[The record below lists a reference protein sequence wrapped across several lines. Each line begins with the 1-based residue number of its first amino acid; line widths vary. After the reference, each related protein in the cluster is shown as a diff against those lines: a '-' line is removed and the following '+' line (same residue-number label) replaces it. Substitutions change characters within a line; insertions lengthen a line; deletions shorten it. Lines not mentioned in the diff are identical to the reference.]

1 MATTMIGSYSNSSGI
16 GVDTRCLNFNMHW
29 DGFPLTSK
37 FYFKLVQWKDE
48 LIPKAYIKKEIFNGS
63 MAPEWF
69 NDRKIANFKFGFIQ
83 TSYIKEFLG
92 ELMDDDPREPGY
104 SCFNIV
110 MFKVREGAGTFYY
123 PLKAGKFGGTT
134 IGLQDDQR
142 MGLDENSFNQE
153 TGLIHYTEF
162 PGNLVWEFYFGFLTL
177 TDIWTPNENDNPL
190 IKIRNPLYMSRYDF
204 KCATI
209 KNEITDVRFTPLF
222 TPKAKITIY
231 TEAKPSWLQVLSDP
245 LEIPKGDR
253 GTWNFVFK
261 ATEPKEN
268 GLIPILMA
276 SDDPFYRTYNER
288 VKIIQGRTFYIVNV
302 RTSIDGD
309 IYVLSFNIIDFKV
322 VNRFGLE
329 LATIELGGSTEFFVK
344 ILPEGRIDML
354 PEDVTIYFRFLNQ
367 YPHLI
372 DMPEVIAYP
381 QRDLLGNRTEP
392 SFISESYG
400 LTGDVD
406 EFEVKIS
413 TVSENF
419 FYNEIEN
426 IPSIQVNIANIYIN
440 TNKVLIDIFD
450 YQNPNFSDTVQIL
463 PRRLSDITETL
474 KLEATIVASTAT
486 FVTFYYT
493 SIFSNNQFTIIEAAS
508 GATQLSEFNY
518 QTPIISKQGDVLYI
532 DTSDPSNFGQKIT
545 FYDGNTNYANEL
557 KDEQGEILAQ
567 YSRTYPQGT
576 ENSYVSIR
584 LPLNK
589 TKIYYRN
596 QPINPKQAYWQYGFG
611 EIQLS
616 TLEYKSIGDITF
628 TDIDG
633 TLSGGIMSLLSNDHQ
648 GQIDIKMSIAE
659 NDLFAETNVG
669 TITARTI
676 KVTPPINLSFTI
688 TNDNEVNL
696 SWNVEE
702 IGKTLY
708 DFADPTLTRYATTVS
723 FEILRLTFITGEPEY
738 NVIGTSNKAEYTDT
752 TAIRY
757 TNYRYRIRA
766 VIEWEN
772 VVVRSNMSDFLFVFV
787 CQNNAFPY
795 GRWSN
800 GTNNPKLYK
809 PLNETCNSIQQVTRF
824 PLAGPLF
831 PNAATMTQKEIYTML
846 AKNQSRPTR

>member
-1 MATTMIGSYSNSSGI
+1 MATTMLGSYSNSSGI
-16 GVDTRCLNFNMHW
+16 GVETRCLNFYMHW

-48 LIPKAYIKKEIFNGS
+48 LIPKAYIKKEIFTGD

-69 NDRKIANFKFGFIQ
+69 NDRKIVNFKFGFIQ

-104 SCFNIV
+104 SCFNVV
-110 MFKVREGAGTFYY
+110 MFKVREGSGTFYY
-123 PLKAGKFGGTT
+123 PLKAGRYGGTT
-134 IGLQDDQR
+134 IGLQDNQR
-142 MGLDENSFNQE
+142 MGLDETSFNQE

-162 PGNLVWEFYFGFLTL
+162 PGNLVWEFYFGFINL
-177 TDIWTPNENDNPL
+177 TDIWSPNENDNPL
-190 IKIRNPLYMSRYDF
+190 IKIRNPMYMSTYDF
-204 KCATI
+204 SCATI
-209 KNEITDVRFTPLF
+209 RSEITDVTFTPLF
-222 TPKAKITIY
+222 KPKAKITIY
-231 TEAKPSWLQVLSDP
+231 TEAQPSWLQVLSDP
-245 LEIPKGDR
+245 LVIPSGDR
-253 GTWNFVFK
+253 GTYNFNVK
-261 ATEPKEN
+261 AVEPKEN

-288 VKIIQGRTFYIVNV
+288 VKIIAGRTFYIVNV

-309 IYVLSFNIIDFKV
+309 IYVLSFNIVDFKV

-344 ILPEGRIDML
+344 IIPDGRLDML
-354 PEDVTIYFRFLNQ
+354 PADVTIYFQFDNQ

-372 DMPEVIAYP
+372 DMPDVIAYP
-381 QRDLLGNRTEP
+381 ARDLIGNRTEP
-392 SFISESYG
+392 SFISASYG

-406 EFEVKIS
+406 EFEVRIS
-413 TVSENF
+413 TVSDNF
-419 FYNEIEN
+419 YYNEIEN

-440 TNKVLIDIFD
+440 ANKVLIDIFD
-450 YQNPNFSDTVQIL
+450 YQNPNFSQTVQIL

-474 KLEATIVASTAT
+474 SLEAVIVASTAT
-486 FVTFYYT
+486 FVTFNYT
-493 SIFSNNQFTIIEAAS
+493 SIFSNNQFTITESAS
-508 GATQLSEFNY
+508 GATELTEFNY
-518 QTPIISKQGDVLYI
+518 QNPIISKQGDVIYI
-532 DTSDPSNFGQKIT
+532 DTSDPSNYGQKIT

-557 KDEQGEILAQ
+557 KDENGEILAQ

-584 LPLNK
+584 LPTDK
-589 TKIYYRN
+589 TLIYYRN

-628 TDIDG
+628 TPIDG
-633 TLSGGIMSLLSNDHQ
+633 TLAGGIMSLVSNDHQ
-648 GQIDIKMSIAE
+648 GQVDIKMSIAD

-688 TNDNEVNL
+688 ANDNEVNL

-702 IGKTLY
+702 VGKTLY
-708 DFADPTLTRYATTVS
+708 DFADPTLTRYATNVT
-723 FEILRLTFITGEPEY
+723 FEILRLTFITGEPIY
-738 NVIGTSNKAEYTDT
+738 NVIATSDRAEYTDT

-757 TNYRYRIRA
+757 TNYRYKIRA
-766 VIEWEN
+766 VIEWEG
-772 VVVRSNMSDFLFVFV
+772 VIVRSNMSDFLFVFV
-787 CQNNAFPY
+787 CENNAFPY

-800 GTNNPKLYK
+800 TTNNPKLYK
-809 PLNETCNSIQQVTRF
+809 PLNETCNAIQQVTRF

-831 PNAATMTQKEIYTML
+831 PNAAQMTQKEIYTML
-846 AKNQSRPTR
+846 ARNQSRPTR